1 MKLKVCPEDFI
12 VEEVIDLPL
21 SQQGPYTI
29 IKLRK
34 QYWNTLDVIDY
45 AARRLSVARNRFER
59 AGLKDRYSLST
70 QYLSFKG
77 KFPGIIADNNFSLTP
92 VGYAM
97 EPVSPA
103 KLVANK
109 FTIVLRDLNDHE
121 SVKAADNCALV
132 KTWGIPNYFDEQR
145 FGSARHHQGFFAKKL
160 VQEHYKGALKL
171 LLCYPYKEDGAAIKR
186 FKKCCLDS
194 WGVWERCA
202 EQAPREY
209 RGIMNFLLSHP
220 KDYREAIKC
229 IDRELLKLYLL
240 AYQSYIFN
248 QALYLLIRD
257 GSSGTREV
265 AYSVGTFLFYG
276 ELKDIGSLREVELPM
291 VNEKTKLA
299 GSPGDKVKEVL
310 AEEGI
315 ELKKFAL
322 RKMRFRGVRFKPFM
336 RKVLVF
342 PGDLN
347 IEPEQ
352 PDDRYPGKKKI
363 KLEFSLPSGSYA
375 TMVVKRLMI

>member
-12 VEEVIDLPL
+12 VEEVINLPL
-21 SQQGPYTI
+21 SRQGPYTI
-29 IKLRK
+29 LKLRK

-77 KFPGIIADNNFSLTP
+77 KFPGEIADNNFKLTP
-92 VGYAM
+92 IGYAM

-109 FTIVLRDLNDHE
+109 FTIVLRDFAEHE
-121 SVKAADNCALV
+121 SAKIADNFTSV
-132 KTWGIPNYFDEQR
+132 KTWGVPNYFDEQR

-160 VQEHYKGALKL
+160 IQEHYKGALKL
-171 LLCYPYKEDGAAIKR
+171 ILCYSYKEDGPAHKR
-186 FKKCCLDS
+186 FKKSCLDS
-194 WGVWERCA
+194 WGAWERCA
-202 EQAPREY
+202 EQVPREY
-209 RGIMNFLLSHP
+209 RKIMDHLLSRP

-229 IDRELLKLYLL
+229 IDRELLNLYLL

-248 QALYLLIRD
+248 RALYLLIQEHGID
-257 GSSGTREV
+257 SHEVPYIAGS
-265 AYSVGTFLFYG
+265 FLFYSK
-276 ELKDIGSLREVELPM
+276 LKDIDALRVIEMPM
-291 VNEKTKLA
+291 VNEKTKLS
-299 GSPGDKVKEVL
+299 GSVGANIKEVL
-310 AEEGI
+310 REEGI
-315 ELKKFAL
+315 ELKQFSL
-322 RKMRFRGVRFKPFM
+322 GKMRFRGVRFKPFL
-336 RKVLVF
+336 RKALLF

-363 KLEFSLPSGSYA
+363 KLEFSLPPGSYA
-375 TMVVKRLMI
+375 TIVIKRLML